1 MKKKFNI
8 HKGEIS
14 FLENGLEINDHGG
27 RSKRIYIIMGVCWI
41 VYGILSLLRYYK
53 TGDQFLL
60 WSGIIIISL
69 WIIGIIVK
77 YFKHTDQ
84 RISYDDIEKVVIKKE
99 LLETILIAH
108 IVMKDSKKRSVI
120 LDYNGELN
128 FNKYALNDFKIAL
141 NEKNIKVEIK

>member
-1 MKKKFNI
+1 MHKKFNI

-14 FLENGLEINDHGG
+14 FLENGLEINDQG
-27 RSKRIYIIMGVCWI
+27 RWSKRIYIIMGVCWI

-84 RISYDDIEKVVIKKE
+84 LISYDDIEKVVIKKE
-99 LLETILIAH
+99 LLETILIAD

-128 FNKYALNDFKIAL
+128 FNRYSLKEFQSALKENDVK
-141 NEKNIKVEIK
+141 EES

>member
-1 MKKKFNI
+1 MQKKFNI
-8 HKGEIS
+8 HKGQIS
-14 FLENGLEINDHGG
+14 FLENGLEINDHGK

-41 VYGILSLLRYYK
+41 VYGILSLLRYQK

-77 YFKHTDQ
+77 YFKQTDQ
-84 RISYDDIEKVVIKKE
+84 QISYNDIEKVIIKKD
-99 LLETILIAH
+99 LLETILSAD
-108 IVMKDSKKRSVI
+108 IVMKNSKKRSVI

-128 FNKYALNDFKIAL
+128 FNKYALKDFNTVL
-141 NEKNIKVEIK
+141 NEKIIKVEIK

>member
-1 MKKKFNI
+1 MQKKFNI

-14 FLENGLEINDHGG
+14 FLENGLEINDQGR

-41 VYGILSLLRYYK
+41 VYGILSLLRYQK

-60 WSGIIIISL
+60 WSGIIIIGL

-84 RISYDDIEKVVIKKE
+84 RISYNDIEKVVIKKE
-99 LLETILIAH
+99 LLDTILIAD

-128 FNKYALNDFKIAL
+128 FNRYSLKEFESALMENDVKA
-141 NEKNIKVEIK
+141 EA

>member
-1 MKKKFNI
+1 MHKKFNI

-14 FLENGLEINDHGG
+14 FLENGLEINDHGR

-53 TGDQFLL
+53 TGDPFLL
-60 WSGIIIISL
+60 WSGMIIISL

-77 YFKHTDQ
+77 YFKKTDQ
-84 RISYDDIEKVVIKKE
+84 QILFDDIEKVIIKKD
-99 LLETILIAH
+99 LLETILKADI
-108 IVMKDSKKRSVI
+108 IMKNSKKRSVI

-128 FNKYALNDFKIAL
+128 FNRYSLKEFQSALTENDVKA
-141 NEKNIKVEIK
+141 EA

>member
-1 MKKKFNI
+1 MQKKFNI

-14 FLENGLEINDHGG
+14 FLENGLEINDQGR

-41 VYGILSLLRYYK
+41 VYGILSLLRYQK

-60 WSGIIIISL
+60 WSGIIIICL
-69 WIIGIIVK
+69 WIIGIAVK
-77 YFKHTDQ
+77 YFTQTDQ
-84 RISYDDIEKVVIKKE
+84 QISYNDIEKVVIKKE
-99 LLETILIAH
+99 LLDTILIAD

-128 FNKYALNDFKIAL
+128 FNRYSLKEFESALMENDVKA
-141 NEKNIKVEIK
+141 EA

>member
-8 HKGEIS
+8 HKCEIS
-14 FLENGLEINDHGG
+14 FLENGLEINDHGR
-27 RSKRIYIIMGVCWI
+27 RSKRIYIIMGVGWI
-41 VYGILSLLRYYK
+41 AFGILSLLRYHK
-53 TGDQFLL
+53 TGDPFLL

-69 WIIGIIVK
+69 WIIAIIVK

-99 LLETILIAH
+99 LLETILIAD
-108 IVMKDSKKRSVI
+108 IILKDSKIRSVI
-120 LDYNGELN
+120 LDYNLELN

-141 NEKNIKVEIK
+141 NEKNIKIEIK

>member
-1 MKKKFNI
+1 MQKKFNI

-14 FLENGLEINDHGG
+14 FLENGLEINDHGR

-41 VYGILSLLRYYK
+41 VYGILSLLRYNK
-53 TGDQFLL
+53 TGDPFLL

-77 YFKHTDQ
+77 YFKQTDQ
-84 RISYDDIEKVVIKKE
+84 QIRFDDIEKVIIKKD
-99 LLETILIAH
+99 LLETVLSAD
-108 IVMKDSKKRSVI
+108 IVMKNSKKRSVI

-128 FNKYALNDFKIAL
+128 FNKYALNDFNTIL
-141 NEKNIKVEIK
+141 NEKNIKVETK

>member
-1 MKKKFNI
+1 MQKRFNI

-14 FLENGLEINDHGG
+14 FLENGLEINDQGR

-41 VYGILSLLRYYK
+41 VYGILSLFRYYK

-60 WSGIIIISL
+60 WSGIIIIGL
-69 WIIGIIVK
+69 WIIGIAVK

-99 LLETILIAH
+99 LLDTILIAD
-108 IVMKDSKKRSVI
+108 IVMTDSRKRSVI

-128 FNKYALNDFKIAL
+128 FNRYSLKEFQSALKENDVK
-141 NEKNIKVEIK
+141 EES

>member
-1 MKKKFNI
+1 MHKKFNI

-14 FLENGLEINDHGG
+14 FLENGLEINDQG
-27 RSKRIYIIMGVCWI
+27 RWSKRIYTIMGVCWI

-77 YFKHTDQ
+77 YFKHSDQ
-84 RISYDDIEKVVIKKE
+84 LISYDDIEKVVIKKE
-99 LLETILIAH
+99 LLETILIAD

-128 FNKYALNDFKIAL
+128 FNRYSLKEFQSALKENDVK
-141 NEKNIKVEIK
+141 EES